1 MSVGAREF
9 VSQVLEL
16 AVADTA
22 RAWLTV
28 AFDADADIEN
38 AAAAVT
44 GAYPL
49 IAVCRHGRGH
59 LTGGRLT
66 GRWPTVVGA
75 VHADWV
81 LVPAHEATQD
91 GVTRRVLVSRE
102 DAGVDSVTGEIA
114 AGAVDVTISDL
125 SVEHGRVF
133 AAEEN
138 THIVRGAVGP
148 AAVVVGSAD
157 GMLQQHIRQLRTHLA
172 VSSSAAAVTETDAAH
187 IARAASDIDAAKLQ
201 ITEISDGRGDV
212 GVAVGAS
219 RQAVAR
225 ARAAADH
232 LLEHSRHALDATNP
246 ATRRWRDVDAGSRL
260 AVRML
265 DGLGTPLG

>member
-1 MSVGAREF
+1 MSAGAREF

-16 AVADTA
+16 AVTDTA

-28 AFDADADIEN
+28 AFDADADTDN
-38 AAAAVT
+38 AAAAVP

-49 IAVCRHGRGH
+49 VAVCRHGRGN
-59 LTGGRLT
+59 LADGRLT
-66 GRWPTVVGA
+66 GRWRAVVGA

-81 LVPAHEATQD
+81 LLPAYEATRD
-91 GVTRRVLVSRE
+91 GAGRRVLVSRE
-102 DAGVDSVTGEIA
+102 DAGIDGAAGESA
-114 AGAVDVTISDL
+114 AGAVDVTIVDL
-125 SVEHGRVF
+125 SVDDARVLS
-133 AAEEN
+133 AEEN
-138 THIVRGAVGP
+138 TGIVREAAGA
-148 AAVVVGSAD
+148 AAVVVGSAE
-157 GMLQQHIRQLRTHLA
+157 GMLQQHVRQLRTQLA

-201 ITEISDGRGDV
+201 ITEIPDGRGDV

-225 ARAAADH
+225 ARAAADR
-232 LLEHSRHALDATNP
+232 LLEHSRHALDAANP

>member
-1 MSVGAREF
+1 MSAGAREF

-16 AVADTA
+16 AVADSA

-28 AFDADADIEN
+28 AFDADAEVHN
-38 AAAAVT
+38 ATAVA

-49 IAVCRHGRGH
+49 VAVCRYGRGD
-59 LTGGRLT
+59 LADGRLT
-66 GRWPTVVGA
+66 GRWPTVLGA
-75 VHADWV
+75 AYADWV
-81 LVPAHEATQD
+81 LLPAHEATRD
-91 GVTRRVLVSRE
+91 GTGCRVLISRE
-102 DAGVDSVTGEIA
+102 DAGVDGATGESA
-114 AGAVDVTISDL
+114 AGAIDVTISDL
-125 SVEHGRVF
+125 SVEHACVF

-138 THIVRGAVGP
+138 TGIVRGVAGV
-148 AAVVVGSAD
+148 AAVVVGTAE
-157 GMLQQHIRQLRTHLA
+157 GMLQQHIRQLRTQLA

-187 IARAASDIDAAKLQ
+187 IARAASDIDAARLQ
-201 ITEISDGRGDV
+201 ITGIPDSRGNV

-225 ARAAADH
+225 ARAAADR
-232 LLEHSRHALDATNP
+232 LLEHSRHALDAANP